1 MATAKPSNEMP
12 FGVGVVFTLLGGG
25 IVGFFLFG
33 QVLPAAWV
41 YFAYRPVQGTV
52 VETRPAEES
61 IKHGTRHHLE
71 ALLEYTVNGKDYR
84 GWVRL
89 PRSTTE
95 AEGPD
100 AEAVRDQVAVGEQ
113 LTCYHDPIKP
123 AAGVVLD
130 TNRFEWF
137 KLCGVLC
144 PSLFLMVGLA
154 TVAAGW
160 RKTFPRGV
168 VVETVS
174 LLGRLPRRFYLAL
187 AGVPLVIV
195 TGWLI
200 LTNLVPV
207 LGCWAFPVGLLTFL
221 GVIALLSM
229 AREFGR
235 VALPSPEKRAID
247 ARQPDL
253 PPGASMPAPP
263 PLPPWDPGPP
273 VPVDRGERLP
283 VRLRPNLHSLFS
295 DPLVVA
301 GLVIFFGS
309 LVLGGWGLAL
319 VAAWLGLGPGPVRLG
334 LLLLVPAIGATAV
347 FVLGSPVV
355 RQARRLAVEV
365 SEHPLRPGGSY
376 RFALAHPDAGVL
388 ARLQL
393 ALVSEEESRASGSNK
408 GGNNTKRHTAS
419 RQAIDIKEQPAPDG
433 ALYLQCDV
441 PAGAMPSFELGH
453 HQLAWYFTVDLG
465 RRFLGDLRYP
475 VTVAPAAAPPDLP
488 LPQDKP
494 AQGDFASG
502 SLWIDEE
509 TTSFLPGATLEG
521 GCSVRP
527 TDHPL
532 RTAELSVLWYTA
544 DTGGADMGV
553 CHYEGHE
560 AIDGD
565 DLPLYRER
573 RFRVSLP
580 SGPFNYDG
588 EVVKVCWAV
597 RLRLRYVNG
606 EEQVHEL
613 PFRLHPWPDPGTP
626 AVST

>member
-1 MATAKPSNEMP
+1 MATPKPSNEMP
-12 FGVGVVFTLLGGG
+12 FWLGVVFTLLGGG
-25 IVGFFLFG
+25 MVGFFLFG

-41 YFAYRPVQGTV
+41 LFAFRPVQGTV

-61 IKHGTRHHLE
+61 IKNGKRHHLE
-71 ALLEYTVNGKDYR
+71 ALLEYTVDGQDYSD
-84 GWVRL
+84 WVRL
-89 PRSTTE
+89 PRSTIE

-100 AEAVRDQVAVGEQ
+100 AEAVREQAAAGQQ
-113 LTCYHDPIKP
+113 LTCYYDPFKP
-123 AAGVVLD
+123 AAGVALD
-130 TNRFEWF
+130 NNRFGWHM
-137 KLCGVLC
+137 LCGSLC
-144 PSLFLMVGLA
+144 PSLFLMVGLS
-154 TVAAGW
+154 TVATGW
-160 RKTFPRGV
+160 RKTFPQGM
-168 VVETVS
+168 VVETVG
-174 LLGRLPRRFYLAL
+174 LLGRLPWRFYLAL

-195 TGWLI
+195 AAWLI
-200 LTNLVPV
+200 LTNLIPV
-207 LGCWAFPVGLLTFL
+207 LGCWVFPVGLLTFL

-283 VRLRPNLHSLFS
+283 VRLRPNLYSLFS

-301 GLVIFFGS
+301 GLVIFFGL

-319 VAAWLGLGPGPVRLG
+319 VAAWLGLDPGPVRLG
-334 LLLLVPAIGATAV
+334 LLLLFPAIGATGV
-347 FVLGSPVV
+347 FVLGSRVV
-355 RQARRLAVEV
+355 RHARRLVVEV

-376 RFALAHPDAGVL
+376 RLALAHSDAGVL
-388 ARLQL
+388 TRLQL
-393 ALVSEEESRASGSNK
+393 ALVSEEEARASGSNK
-408 GGNNTKRHTAS
+408 GGNNTKRHTAC
-419 RQAIDIKEQPAPDG
+419 RQAIEVEEAPDES
-433 ALYLQCDV
+433 ALQAQFDV
-441 PAGAMPSFELGH
+441 PAEAMPSFELGH
-453 HQLAWYFTVDLG
+453 HQLAWYITVGLG
-465 RRFLGDLRYP
+465 IRFLGDLRYP
-475 VTVAPAAAPPDLP
+475 VTITPAAAPPDVP
-488 LPQDKP
+488 PTQEKP
-494 AQGDFASG
+494 ARRDFASA
-502 SLWIDEE
+502 SLWIDGE
-509 TTSFLPGATLEG
+509 TSSFLPGATLEG

-544 DTGGADMGV
+544 DDAGADMGV

-560 AIDGD
+560 AIEGD

-580 SGPFNYDG
+580 AGPFSYDG
-588 EVVKVCWAV
+588 EAVKVRWAV
-597 RLRLRYVNG
+597 RLRVRYLAG

-613 PFRLHPWPDPGTP
+613 PFRLNACADPGKP
-626 AVST
+626 AVSP